1 MKQTRVLIAGAG
13 IAGLTAAQELA
24 ERGFLVTVVE
34 ALAAPGGKSRSI
46 PVEGSATADHQALP
60 GEHGFRFFPGFYRH
74 IPDTMAR
81 IPCLLADGSYGSVA
95 DNLAHTSRT
104 LALSKKGRWEVPN
117 QLRSSSHDA
126 ASLLSFLYDLFVGS
140 GVDVPREDMLHYVRC
155 VFTMLT
161 SSDERR
167 FGEFE
172 NISAWDYFQAPSRSE
187 AYQKYVINAVT
198 RTLVA
203 CRAADMSARSNVVVG
218 IQLLSDIYRSCA
230 DRVLN
235 GPTSEV
241 WIAPWVTHLQH
252 LGVEFVLG
260 ASVENV
266 LWDRTA
272 ARALQLSDGTELA
285 ADHFILA
292 LPLEALQAIGNEDML
307 ARAPGLS
314 RLGELKTE
322 WMNGILFYL
331 GQDIE
336 LNHGHTIF
344 LDAPWALTSLC
355 QQRFW
360 PRGLAQYGDGTVRG
374 ILSVC
379 ISDFDAPGEYIRK
392 PARNCTPAEIQEE
405 VWQQILAHLA
415 PTDRAELEAAGV
427 IACSIDPSLRWTAEG
442 MENDAPLF
450 VNTAGSWAARP
461 ELDIGISNLFV
472 AGDFVRT
479 STDVAT
485 MESANESARRAVNHL
500 LELTGSSA
508 QRCQLFPLEEPTAL
522 TPLKVIDKLR
532 FDAGLPHLLDLVPVF
547 SGETIAWL
555 GAMTTRVADY
565 SVKAGDLVRQLGW
578 DKRLPEFESR
588 AMRFIN
594 NLGRGVAPVSK
605 WASSTGNTAGNT
617 TDSPEQGKQE
627 AQAKASG
634 VYALIN
640 DVVGAINDKA
650 LADDLDKLRTHL
662 ISALDQTDRHFREYG
677 ASHQRHLIDG
687 VLADSLFQSGKRL
700 RASCALLCSMLMRR
714 FLSDEAIQVAI
725 ITESIHAA
733 TLLHDDIIDE
743 ADQRRGHPTAWKKYG
758 VGAGVL
764 AGNLLVSRAVRSLYR
779 IGYNGLAD
787 DLFEVIESMIAA
799 ESDQLSG
806 RRNLEASE
814 EDYLRIIDGKTAGLF
829 AWSCRAGATVGGCNA
844 ATVTATAQFGRRMGL
859 AFQLIDDILDL
870 DPATSDTGKTRF
882 TDLSTGLLTY
892 PLLLARQRD
901 PQGFDVL
908 AADGFT
914 NAAKVSAW
922 LVANAALDDTR
933 AEAARQIALGVEAL
947 LPVRHSAAKA
957 ALIELAR
964 ASTRR
969 LR

>member
-13 IAGLTAAQELA
+13 IAGLTAAHELA
-24 ERGFLVTVVE
+24 ERGYLVTVVE
-34 ALAAPGGKSRSI
+34 ALAVPGGKSRSI
-46 PVEGSATADHQALP
+46 PVEGSATAGQQELP

-81 IPCLLADGSYGSVA
+81 IPCVLADGSYGSVA

-117 QLRSSSHDA
+117 QLRSSSRDA

-172 NISAWDYFQAPSRSE
+172 NISAWDYFQAPTRSE

-252 LGVEFVLG
+252 LGVEFIQGV
-260 ASVENV
+260 SVENV
-266 LWDRTA
+266 LWDGEA
-272 ARALQLSDGTELA
+272 ARALQMDDGRELA
-285 ADHFILA
+285 ADHVILA
-292 LPLEALQAIGNEDML
+292 LPLEALHAISNDDML
-307 ARAPGLS
+307 ARAPSLA

-374 ILSVC
+374 IISVC

-392 PARNCTPAEIQEE
+392 PAKDCTPVEIQEE

-415 PTDRAELEAAGV
+415 PADRAELEAAGV
-427 IACSIDPSLRWTAEG
+427 IACSIDPSLRWTEQC

-461 ELDIGISNLFV
+461 EVDIGISNLFV

-479 STDVAT
+479 ATDVAT
-485 MESANESARRAVNHL
+485 MESANESARHAVNHIL
-500 LELTGSSA
+500 DLTTSSA
-508 QRCQLFPLEEPTAL
+508 ARCQLFPLEEPTAL
-522 TPLKVIDKLR
+522 TPLKVIDRLR
-532 FDAGLPHLLDLVPVF
+532 FEAGLPHLLDLVPVF

-555 GAMTTRVADY
+555 GGMTGRVAEY
-565 SVKAGDLVRQLGW
+565 SVKAGDIVRQMGW

-594 NLGRGVAPVSK
+594 NLSRGVAPVSK
-605 WASSTGNTAGNT
+605 WASNAPDSTSGAA
-617 TDSPEQGKQE
+617 E
-627 AQAKASG
+627 AQTNASG
-634 VYALIN
+634 VNTLIN
-640 DVVGAINDKA
+640 DVVGSINDKA
-650 LADDLDKLRTHL
+650 LADDLDQLRARL
-662 ISALDQTDRHFREYG
+662 IGALDQTDKHFKEYG

-714 FLSDEAIQVAI
+714 FLSEEAVQVAI

-806 RRNLEASE
+806 RRNLEACE
-814 EDYLRIIDGKTAGLF
+814 QDYLRIIDGKTAGLF

-844 ATVTATAQFGRRMGL
+844 ATVTATATFGRHMGL

-870 DPATSDTGKTRF
+870 APDTSDTGKTRY

-901 PQGFDVL
+901 LQGFDVL
-908 AADGFT
+908 AANGFAD
-914 NAAKVSAW
+914 AAEVSTW
-922 LVANAALDDTR
+922 LVANEALEDTR
-933 AEAARQIALGVEAL
+933 AEAARQIAMGVDAL

-964 ASTRR
+964 ASTKR

>member
-1 MKQTRVLIAGAG
+1 
-13 IAGLTAAQELA
+13 
-24 ERGFLVTVVE
+24 
-34 ALAAPGGKSRSI
+34 
-46 PVEGSATADHQALP
+46 
-60 GEHGFRFFPGFYRH
+60 
-74 IPDTMAR
+74 
-81 IPCLLADGSYGSVA
+81 
-95 DNLAHTSRT
+95 
-104 LALSKKGRWEVPN
+104 
-117 QLRSSSHDA
+117 
-126 ASLLSFLYDLFVGS
+126 
-140 GVDVPREDMLHYVRC
+140 
-155 VFTMLT
+155 
-161 SSDERR
+161 
-167 FGEFE
+167 
-172 NISAWDYFQAPSRSE
+172 
-187 AYQKYVINAVT
+187 
-198 RTLVA
+198 
-203 CRAADMSARSNVVVG
+203 
-218 IQLLSDIYRSCA
+218 
-230 DRVLN
+230 
-235 GPTSEV
+235 
-241 WIAPWVTHLQH
+241 
-252 LGVEFVLG
+252 
-260 ASVENV
+260 
-266 LWDRTA
+266 LWDGEGNTV
-272 ARALQLSDGTELA
+272 RALQMDDGTELT

-292 LPLEALQAIGNEDML
+292 LPLEALQAISNDDML
-307 ARAPGLS
+307 ARAPSLA
-314 RLGELKTE
+314 RLNELKTE

-360 PRGLAQYGDGTVRG
+360 PRGLAQYGDGSVRG
-374 ILSVC
+374 IISVC
-379 ISDFDAPGEYIRK
+379 ISDFDAPGEFIRK
-392 PARNCTPAEIQEE
+392 PAKDCTPAEIQEE

-427 IACSIDPSLRWTAEG
+427 VACSIDPSLRWTEQG

-461 ELDIGISNLFV
+461 DVDIGISNLFV

-479 STDVAT
+479 ATDVAT
-485 MESANESARRAVNHL
+485 MESANESARKAVNRIL
-500 LELTGSSA
+500 AETGSGA
-508 QRCQLFPLEEPTAL
+508 QPCQIFSIEEPQAL

-532 FDAGLPHLLDLVPVF
+532 FEAGLPHLLDLVPVF
-547 SGETIAWL
+547 TGETIAWL
-555 GAMTTRVADY
+555 GGMTSRVADY
-565 SVKAGDLVRQLGW
+565 SIKAGDLVRQLGW
-578 DKRLPEFESR
+578 DQRLPEFESK

-594 NLGRGVAPVSK
+594 NLSRGVAPVSK
-605 WASSTGNTAGNT
+605 WASNAANSKPGTA
-617 TDSPEQGKQE
+617 E
-627 AQAKASG
+627 AQANTSG
-634 VYALIN
+634 VNTLIN
-640 DVVGAINDKA
+640 DVVGSINDKA
-650 LADDLDKLRTHL
+650 LADDLDKLRTRL
-662 ISALDQTDRHFREYG
+662 ISALDQTDKHFREYG

-714 FLSDEAIQVAI
+714 FLSEEAVQVAI

-806 RRNLEASE
+806 RRNLEACE
-814 EDYLRIIDGKTAGLF
+814 QDYLRIIDGKTAGLF

-844 ATVTATAQFGRRMGL
+844 ATVTATANFGRHMGL
-859 AFQLIDDILDL
+859 AFQLIDDVLDL
-870 DPATSDTGKTRF
+870 APDTNGTGKTRY

-901 PQGFDVL
+901 PQGFDKL
-908 AADGFT
+908 AASGF
-914 NAAKVSAW
+914 ADAVEVSAW
-922 LVANAALDDTR
+922 LVTNEALEDTR
-933 AEAARQIALGVEAL
+933 AEAARQIAMGVEAL

-964 ASTRR
+964 ASTKR

>member
-13 IAGLTAAQELA
+13 IAGLTAAHELA
-24 ERGFLVTVVE
+24 ERGYLVTVVE
-34 ALAAPGGKSRSI
+34 ALAVPGGKSRSI
-46 PVEGSATADHQALP
+46 PVEGSAVAGQQELP

-81 IPCLLADGSYGSVA
+81 IPCVLADGSYGSVA

-117 QLRSSSHDA
+117 QLRSSSRDA

-241 WIAPWVTHLQH
+241 WITPWVTHLQH
-252 LGVEFVLG
+252 LGVEFIQGV
-260 ASVENV
+260 SVENV
-266 LWDRTA
+266 LWDGESV
-272 ARALQLSDGTELA
+272 RALQLSDGTELT

-292 LPLEALQAIGNEDML
+292 LPLEALQAISNDDML
-307 ARAPGLS
+307 ARAPSLA
-314 RLGELKTE
+314 RLDELKTE

-379 ISDFDAPGEYIRK
+379 ISDFDAPGDYIRK
-392 PARNCTPAEIQEE
+392 PAKDCTPAEIQEE

-415 PTDRAELEAAGV
+415 PADRAELEAAGV
-427 IACSIDPSLRWTAEG
+427 IACSIDPSLRWTEQG
-442 MENDAPLF
+442 MQNDAPLF

-461 ELDIGISNLFV
+461 EVDIGIINLFV

-479 STDVAT
+479 TTDVAT
-485 MESANESARRAVNHL
+485 MESANESARHVVNRIL
-500 LELTGSSA
+500 DLTASSA
-508 QRCQLFPLEEPTAL
+508 ARCQLFPLEEPVAL
-522 TPLKVIDKLR
+522 TPLKVIDRLR
-532 FDAGLPHLLDLVPVF
+532 FEAGLPHLLDLVPVF

-555 GAMTTRVADY
+555 GGMTSRVAEY
-565 SVKAGDLVRQLGW
+565 SVKAGDIVRQLGW
-578 DKRLPEFESR
+578 DQRLPEFESK

-594 NLGRGVAPVSK
+594 NLSRGVAPVSK
-605 WASSTGNTAGNT
+605 WASTKPDSKSGTA
-617 TDSPEQGKQE
+617 E
-627 AQAKASG
+627 AQTNTSG
-634 VYALIN
+634 VNTLIN
-640 DVVGAINDKA
+640 DVVGSINDKA
-650 LADDLDKLRTHL
+650 LADDLDKLRARL
-662 ISALDQTDRHFREYG
+662 ISALDQTDKHFREYG

-714 FLSDEAIQVAI
+714 FLSEEAVQVAI

-806 RRNLEASE
+806 RRNLEACE
-814 EDYLRIIDGKTAGLF
+814 QDYLRIIDGKTAGLF

-844 ATVTATAQFGRRMGL
+844 ATVTATANFGRHMGL
-859 AFQLIDDILDL
+859 AFQLIDDIIDL
-870 DPATSDTGKTRF
+870 APDTNDTGKTRY

-908 AADGFT
+908 AANGFADAT
-914 NAAKVSAW
+914 EVSAW
-922 LVANAALDDTR
+922 LVANEALEDTR
-933 AEAARQIALGVEAL
+933 AEAARQIAMGVEAL

-957 ALIELAR
+957 TLIELAR
-964 ASTRR
+964 ASSRR

>member
-13 IAGLTAAQELA
+13 IAGLTAAHELA
-24 ERGFLVTVVE
+24 ERGYLVTVVE

-46 PVEGSATADHQALP
+46 PVEGSAATGQQELP

-81 IPCLLADGSYGSVA
+81 IPCVLADGSYGSVA

-117 QLRSSSHDA
+117 QLRSSSRDA

-241 WIAPWVTHLQH
+241 WIAPWVTHMQH
-252 LGVEFVLG
+252 LGVEFIQGV
-260 ASVENV
+260 SVENV
-266 LWDRTA
+266 LWEGESVS
-272 ARALQLSDGTELA
+272 ALQLSDGTELA
-285 ADHFILA
+285 ADQFILA
-292 LPLEALQAIGNEDML
+292 LPLEALQAISNEDML
-307 ARAPGLS
+307 ARAPSLA
-314 RLGELKTE
+314 RLDELKTE

-360 PRGLAQYGDGTVRG
+360 PRGLKQYGDGTVRG

-379 ISDFDAPGEYIRK
+379 ISDFDAPGDYIRK
-392 PARNCTPAEIQEE
+392 PAKDCTPAEIQEE

-415 PTDRAELEAAGV
+415 PADRAELEAAGV
-427 IACSIDPSLRWTAEG
+427 IACSIDPSLRWTEHG

-461 ELDIGISNLFV
+461 EVDIGISNLFV

-479 STDVAT
+479 TTDVAT
-485 MESANESARRAVNHL
+485 MESANESARLVVNRIL
-500 LELTGSSA
+500 DLTGSSA
-508 QRCQLFPLEEPTAL
+508 ARCQLFPLEEPTAL

-532 FDAGLPHLLDLVPVF
+532 FEAGLPHLLDLVPVF

-555 GAMTTRVADY
+555 GGMTSRVAEY
-565 SVKAGDLVRQLGW
+565 SVKAGDIVRQLGW
-578 DKRLPEFESR
+578 DQRLPEFESR

-594 NLGRGVAPVSK
+594 NLSRGVAPVSK
-605 WASSTGNTAGNT
+605 WASTTPDSKSGTAETLTNT
-617 TDSPEQGKQE
+617 
-627 AQAKASG
+627 SG
-634 VYALIN
+634 VNNLIN
-640 DVVGAINDKA
+640 DVVGSINDKA
-650 LADDLDKLRTHL
+650 LADDLDKLRARL
-662 ISALDQTDRHFREYG
+662 ISALDQTDKHFREYG

-714 FLSDEAIQVAI
+714 FLSEEAVQVAI

-806 RRNLEASE
+806 RRNLEACE
-814 EDYLRIIDGKTAGLF
+814 QDYLRIIDGKTAGLF

-844 ATVTATAQFGRRMGL
+844 ATVTATANFGRHMGL
-859 AFQLIDDILDL
+859 AFQLIDDIIDL
-870 DPATSDTGKTRF
+870 APDTNDTGKTRY

-908 AADGFT
+908 AANGFAD
-914 NAAKVSAW
+914 AAEVSAW
-922 LVANAALDDTR
+922 LVANEALEATR
-933 AEAARQIALGVEAL
+933 AEAARQIAMGVEAL
-947 LPVRHSAAKA
+947 LPVRHSAAKVT
-957 ALIELAR
+957 LIELAR
-964 ASTRR
+964 ASIRR

>member
-13 IAGLTAAQELA
+13 IAGLTAAHELA
-24 ERGFLVTVVE
+24 ERGYLVTVVE

-46 PVEGSATADHQALP
+46 PVEGSATAGQQELP

-81 IPCLLADGSYGSVA
+81 IPCVLADGSYGSVA
-95 DNLAHTSRT
+95 DNLAHTTRT

-117 QLRSSSHDA
+117 QLRSSSRDA

-252 LGVEFVLG
+252 LGVEFIQGV
-260 ASVENV
+260 SVENV
-266 LWDRTA
+266 LWDGDA

-292 LPLEALQAIGNEDML
+292 LPLEALQSISNEEML
-307 ARAPGLS
+307 ARAPSLA
-314 RLGELKTE
+314 RLDELKTE

-360 PRGLAQYGDGTVRG
+360 PRGLKQYSDGTVRG

-392 PARNCTPAEIQEE
+392 PAKDCTPAEIQEE

-415 PTDRAELEAAGV
+415 PADRAELEAAVV
-427 IACSIDPSLRWTAEG
+427 IACSIDPSLRWTEQG
-442 MENDAPLF
+442 MQNDAPLF

-461 ELDIGISNLFV
+461 EVDIGISNLFV
-472 AGDFVRT
+472 SGDFVRT
-479 STDVAT
+479 ATDVAT
-485 MESANESARRAVNHL
+485 MESANESARHAVNRIL
-500 LELTGSSA
+500 DLTASSA
-508 QRCQLFPLEEPTAL
+508 ARCQLFPLEEPTAL
-522 TPLKVIDKLR
+522 TPLKVIDRLR
-532 FDAGLPHLLDLVPVF
+532 FEAGLPHLLDLVPVF
-547 SGETIAWL
+547 SGETMAWL
-555 GAMTTRVADY
+555 GGMTSRVAEY
-565 SVKAGDLVRQLGW
+565 SVKAGDIVRQLGW
-578 DKRLPEFESR
+578 DQRLPEFESR

-594 NLGRGVAPVSK
+594 NLSRGVAPVSK
-605 WASSTGNTAGNT
+605 WASNAPDSKSGTA
-617 TDSPEQGKQE
+617 E
-627 AQAKASG
+627 AQTNTSG
-634 VYALIN
+634 VNTLIN
-640 DVVGAINDKA
+640 DVVGSINDKA
-650 LADDLDKLRTHL
+650 LADDLDKLRARL
-662 ISALDQTDRHFREYG
+662 ISALDQTDKHFREYG

-714 FLSDEAIQVAI
+714 FLSEEAVQVAI

-806 RRNLEASE
+806 RRNLEACE
-814 EDYLRIIDGKTAGLF
+814 QDYLRIIDGKTAGLF

-844 ATVTATAQFGRRMGL
+844 ATVNATANFGRHMGL
-859 AFQLIDDILDL
+859 AFQLIDDVIDL
-870 DPATSDTGKTRF
+870 APDTDDTGKTRY

-908 AADGFT
+908 AANGFAD
-914 NAAKVSAW
+914 AAEVSTW
-922 LVANAALDDTR
+922 LVANEALEDTR
-933 AEAARQIALGVEAL
+933 AEAARQIAMGVEAL

-964 ASTRR
+964 ASTKR

>member
-13 IAGLTAAQELA
+13 IAGLTAAHELA
-24 ERGFLVTVVE
+24 ERGYLVTVVE

-46 PVEGSATADHQALP
+46 PVEGSATAGQQELP

-81 IPCLLADGSYGSVA
+81 IPCVLADGSYGSVA
-95 DNLAHTSRT
+95 DNLAHTTRT
-104 LALSKKGRWEVPN
+104 LALSRKGRWEVPN
-117 QLRSSSHDA
+117 QLRSSSRDA

-252 LGVEFVLG
+252 LGVEFIQGV
-260 ASVENV
+260 SVENV
-266 LWDRTA
+266 LWDGDA
-272 ARALQLSDGTELA
+272 AKALQLSDGTELT

-292 LPLEALQAIGNEDML
+292 LPLEALQALSNEDML
-307 ARAPGLS
+307 TRAPTLS
-314 RLGELKTE
+314 RLDELKTE

-360 PRGLAQYGDGTVRG
+360 PRGLAQYSDGTVRG
-374 ILSVC
+374 IISVC

-392 PARNCTPAEIQEE
+392 PAKDCTPAEIQEE

-415 PTDRAELEAAGV
+415 PADRAELEAAGV
-427 IACSIDPSLRWTAEG
+427 IACSIDPSLRWTEHG

-450 VNTAGSWAARP
+450 VNTAGSWAVRP
-461 ELDIGISNLFV
+461 EVDIGISNLFV

-479 STDVAT
+479 ATDVAT
-485 MESANESARRAVNHL
+485 MESANESARKAVNRIL
-500 LELTGSSA
+500 TLTGSSA
-508 QRCQLFPLEEPTAL
+508 QPCQIFAIEEPQAL
-522 TPLKVIDKLR
+522 TPLKVIDRLR
-532 FDAGLPHLLDLVPVF
+532 FEAGLPHLLDLVPVF

-555 GAMTTRVADY
+555 GGMTGRVAEY
-565 SVKAGDLVRQLGW
+565 SVKAGDIVRQMGW
-578 DKRLPEFESR
+578 DQRLPEFESR
-588 AMRFIN
+588 VMRFIN
-594 NLGRGVAPVSK
+594 NLSRGVAPVSK
-605 WASSTGNTAGNT
+605 WASNAPDSTSGAA
-617 TDSPEQGKQE
+617 E
-627 AQAKASG
+627 AQTNASG
-634 VYALIN
+634 VNSLIN
-640 DVVGAINDKA
+640 DVVGSINDKA
-650 LADDLDKLRTHL
+650 LADDLDKLRARL
-662 ISALDQTDRHFREYG
+662 ISALDQTDKHFREYG

-714 FLSDEAIQVAI
+714 FLSDEAVQVAI

-806 RRNLEASE
+806 RRNLEACE
-814 EDYLRIIDGKTAGLF
+814 QDYLRIIDGKTAGLF

-844 ATVTATAQFGRRMGL
+844 ATVTATATFGRHMGL
-859 AFQLIDDILDL
+859 AFQLIDDVIDL
-870 DPATSDTGKTRF
+870 APDTGDTGKTRY

-908 AADGFT
+908 AANGFAD
-914 NAAKVSAW
+914 AAEVSTW
-922 LVANAALDDTR
+922 LVANEALEDTR
-933 AEAARQIALGVEAL
+933 AEATRQIAMGVDAL

-964 ASTRR
+964 ASTKR

>member
-13 IAGLTAAQELA
+13 IAGLTAAHELA
-24 ERGFLVTVVE
+24 ERGYLVTVVE

-46 PVEGSATADHQALP
+46 PVEGSAAAGQQELP

-81 IPCLLADGSYGSVA
+81 IPCVLADGSYGSVA

-117 QLRSSSHDA
+117 QLRSSSRDA
-126 ASLLSFLYDLFVGS
+126 ASLLSFLYDLFVGVGS

-252 LGVEFVLG
+252 LGVEFIQGV
-260 ASVENV
+260 SVENV
-266 LWDRTA
+266 LWDGDA
-272 ARALQLSDGTELA
+272 AKALQLSDGTELT

-292 LPLEALQAIGNEDML
+292 LPLEALQAISNEDML
-307 ARAPGLS
+307 ARAPSLA
-314 RLGELKTE
+314 RLDELKTE

-379 ISDFDAPGEYIRK
+379 ISDFDAPGDYIRK
-392 PARNCTPAEIQEE
+392 PAKDCTPAEIQEE

-415 PTDRAELEAAGV
+415 PADRAELEAAGV
-427 IACSIDPSLRWTAEG
+427 IACSIDPSLRWTEQG

-461 ELDIGISNLFV
+461 EVDIGISNLFV

-479 STDVAT
+479 TTDVAT
-485 MESANESARRAVNHL
+485 MESANESARLVVNRIL
-500 LELTGSSA
+500 DLTASGA
-508 QRCQLFPLEEPTAL
+508 ARCQLFPLEEPTAL

-532 FDAGLPHLLDLVPVF
+532 FEAGLPHLLDLVPVF
-547 SGETIAWL
+547 SGETMAWL
-555 GAMTTRVADY
+555 GGMTSRVAEY
-565 SVKAGDLVRQLGW
+565 SVKAGDIVRQLGW
-578 DKRLPEFESR
+578 DQRLPEFESK

-594 NLGRGVAPVSK
+594 NLSRGVAPVSK
-605 WASSTGNTAGNT
+605 WASNASGSKSGTA
-617 TDSPEQGKQE
+617 E
-627 AQAKASG
+627 AQDYTSG
-634 VYALIN
+634 VNTLIN
-640 DVVGAINDKA
+640 DVVGSVNDKA
-650 LADDLDKLRTHL
+650 LADDLDKLRARL
-662 ISALDQTDRHFREYG
+662 ISALDQTDKHFREYG

-714 FLSDEAIQVAI
+714 FLSEEAVQVAI

-806 RRNLEASE
+806 RRNLEACE
-814 EDYLRIIDGKTAGLF
+814 QDYLRIIDGKTAGLF

-844 ATVTATAQFGRRMGL
+844 ATVTATANFGRHMGL
-859 AFQLIDDILDL
+859 AFQLIDDIIDL
-870 DPATSDTGKTRF
+870 APDTNDTGKTRY

-901 PQGFDVL
+901 PQGFDAL
-908 AADGFT
+908 AANGFAD
-914 NAAKVSAW
+914 AAEVSTW
-922 LVANAALDDTR
+922 LVANEALEDTR
-933 AEAARQIALGVEAL
+933 AEAARQIAMGVEAL
-947 LPVRHSAAKA
+947 LPVRHSAAKVT
-957 ALIELAR
+957 LIELAR
-964 ASTRR
+964 ASIKR